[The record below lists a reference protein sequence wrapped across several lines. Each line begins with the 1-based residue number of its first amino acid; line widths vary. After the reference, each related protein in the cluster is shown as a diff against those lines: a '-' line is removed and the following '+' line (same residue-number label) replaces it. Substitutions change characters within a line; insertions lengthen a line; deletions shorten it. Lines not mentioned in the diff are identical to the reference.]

1 VIEDVDNL
9 ISSKYRGNS
18 AGISAEFTTNKKN
31 DPNVAY
37 KHNIRT
43 QHVLKIRVLHEMN
56 TINT

>member
-1 VIEDVDNL
+1 LNHVCGVVWVVIEDIDNL

-18 AGISAEFTTNKKN
+18 TGILAEFTTNKKN

-43 QHVLKIRVLHEMN
+43 
-56 TINT
+56 